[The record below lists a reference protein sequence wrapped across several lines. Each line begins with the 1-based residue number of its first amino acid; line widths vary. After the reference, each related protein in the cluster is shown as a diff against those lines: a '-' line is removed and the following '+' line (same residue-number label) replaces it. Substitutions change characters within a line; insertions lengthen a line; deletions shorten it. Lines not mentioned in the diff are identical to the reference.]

1 MLQKELAKRLKARY
15 DTKMDGNGWL
25 EVSTDGIPLCR
36 IKYNGQF
43 LSNADQNLSDEYRSK
58 IADIQDEISTVR
70 EYVGLYEHAPQM
82 KADGVSDY
90 RQLAAF
96 GDTVLAATY
105 SEKNG
110 FMFCTWKQN
119 ADGDSVFWGDYSPNY
134 EYDEHSIARHAH
146 KRGTGSESTY
156 KGNAESCDPR
166 YSFHWTGTDNTL
178 YLFEAPIDMLSFIS
192 LHKENWRS
200 HSYAAACCVGDQVL
214 FQMLKANPNIDTVCL
229 CMDNDTAGQ
238 AANKRI
244 SDKLFIQGI
253 KHEILVPEFKDWN
266 EDLLCDE
273 QEETECQT
281 LQL

>member
-15 DTKMDGNGWL
+15 DTKMDGSGWL
-25 EVSTDGIPLCR
+25 EVSSDGIPLCR

-58 IADIQDEISTVR
+58 IADIQDELSTVR

-82 KADGVSDY
+82 KADGDSDY

-134 EYDEHSIARHAH
+134 EYVKEAFAVRSGLVSKDRLFSEARLNQV
-146 KRGTGSESTY
+146 KNR
-156 KGNAESCDPR
+156 P
-166 YSFHWTGTDNTL
+166 SF
-178 YLFEAPIDMLSFIS
+178 S
-192 LHKENWRS
+192 LLWGKKCGF
-200 HSYAAACCVGDQVL
+200 YAKSRKKQFKNRQVY
-214 FQMLKANPNIDTVCL
+214 AI
-229 CMDNDTAGQ
+229 
-238 AANKRI
+238 I
-244 SDKLFIQGI
+244 
-253 KHEILVPEFKDWN
+253 
-266 EDLLCDE
+266 
-273 QEETECQT
+273 
-281 LQL
+281 

>member
-25 EVSTDGIPLCR
+25 EVSSDGIPLCR

-58 IADIQDEISTVR
+58 IADIQEEISTVR

-82 KADGVSDY
+82 KAADVSDY

-119 ADGDSVFWGDYSPNY
+119 ATDSGRSTEGGAGNRTDHIGQG
-134 EYDEHSIARHAH
+134 EHQKPLSSLACCSILPSFHEA
-146 KRGTGSESTY
+146 RGTT
-156 KGNAESCDPR
+156 
-166 YSFHWTGTDNTL
+166 
-178 YLFEAPIDMLSFIS
+178 
-192 LHKENWRS
+192 
-200 HSYAAACCVGDQVL
+200 Q
-214 FQMLKANPNIDTVCL
+214 
-229 CMDNDTAGQ
+229 
-238 AANKRI
+238 
-244 SDKLFIQGI
+244 
-253 KHEILVPEFKDWN
+253 
-266 EDLLCDE
+266 
-273 QEETECQT
+273 
-281 LQL
+281 QL

>member
-15 DTKMDGNGWL
+15 DTKMDGNEWM
-25 EVSTDGIPLCR
+25 EVSSDGIPLCR

-43 LSNADQNLSDEYRSK
+43 LSNADKNLSDEYRSK

-82 KADGVSDY
+82 KAADVSDY

-134 EYDEHSIARHAH
+134 EYPYQHIAFEHMSHAGIL
-146 KRGTGSESTY
+146 R
-156 KGNAESCDPR
+156 R
-166 YSFHWTGTDNTL
+166 
-178 YLFEAPIDMLSFIS
+178 
-192 LHKENWRS
+192 R
-200 HSYAAACCVGDQVL
+200 DQVL
-214 FQMLKANPNIDTVCL
+214 HKIRGGKSGGVLCRAQRHGRENHTV
-229 CMDNDTAGQ
+229 
-238 AANKRI
+238 
-244 SDKLFIQGI
+244 DK
-253 KHEILVPEFKDWN
+253 
-266 EDLLCDE
+266 
-273 QEETECQT
+273 
-281 LQL
+281 